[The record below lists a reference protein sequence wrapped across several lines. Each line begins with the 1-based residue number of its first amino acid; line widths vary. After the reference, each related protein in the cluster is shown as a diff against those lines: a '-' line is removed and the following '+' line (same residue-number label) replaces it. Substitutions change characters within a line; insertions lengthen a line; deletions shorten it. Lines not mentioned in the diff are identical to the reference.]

1 MAVNDAEQWRQR
13 VVCDPE
19 LHHGEPCIRG
29 TRIAV
34 AVIVASLT
42 ELTIDELLQDY
53 QQLTRED
60 VTAALLYASEAS
72 HNTLVL

>member
-1 MAVNDAEQWRQR
+1 MALNDVEQWRQR

-29 TRIAV
+29 TGIAV

-42 ELTIDELLQDY
+42 ELTIDELLRDY
-53 QQLTRED
+53 PQLVRED
-60 VTAALLYASEAS
+60 ITAALLYASEAS
-72 HNTLVL
+72 HRTLAL